1 MLPFP
6 SPCELRKLNWSNFS
20 SNLSLKIETRSV
32 YLGNFSVS
40 GGEPFTGARKT
51 IPPGLAEVLPVAHG
65 VFVFVFFCAHRGTN
79 TKLQTKTGRGKLIH
93 TRSTSPCQEN
103 SLSSM
108 DNEARSAFA
117 LHKTPSNW
125 GD

>member
-1 MLPFP
+1 
-6 SPCELRKLNWSNFS
+6 LNWSKFS

-40 GGEPFTGARKT
+40 GGEPFTGGRKT

-79 TKLQTKTGRGKLIH
+79 TKLQTKTGRG
-93 TRSTSPCQEN
+93 
-103 SLSSM
+103 
-108 DNEARSAFA
+108 
-117 LHKTPSNW
+117 
-125 GD
+125 